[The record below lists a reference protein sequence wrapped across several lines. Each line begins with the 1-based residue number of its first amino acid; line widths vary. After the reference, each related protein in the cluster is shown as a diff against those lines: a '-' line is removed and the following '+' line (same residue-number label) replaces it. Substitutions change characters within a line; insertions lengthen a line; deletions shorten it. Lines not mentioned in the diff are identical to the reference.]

1 MAISWQR
8 FTEHFSRTILP
19 RDCHG
24 PAALAMTRLGYGL
37 PRRLRLLAMTG
48 LGDGLPRACGPRN
61 DKVRGWIATGLR
73 PPHNDRVRGRIAMSA
88 TPPRNDTVG
97 AGTTVYRCHCEAPK
111 GPWQS
116 VPRAG
121 SSTPLCSSKHARG
134 REGQCIAEDDCQQR
148 DGLPRRFA
156 PRDDRGNRSPGADHR
171 SRLSLRGPKGAAP
184 QGGPSC
190 PCGAIHLLA
199 ISWHRWAGDFG

>member
-8 FTEHFSRTILP
+8 FTEHFSRTILL

-24 PAALAMTRLGYGL
+24 PAALAMTRLGDGL

-61 DKVRGWIATGLR
+61 DKVRG
-73 PPHNDRVRGRIAMSA
+73 RIAASA

-148 DGLPRRFA
+148 DGLPRA
-156 PRDDRGNRSPGADHR
+156 CGPRNDKVRGRIATG
-171 SRLSLRGPKGAAP
+171 LR
-184 QGGPSC
+184 PSQ
-190 PCGAIHLLA
+190 
-199 ISWHRWAGDFG
+199 

>member
-1 MAISWQR
+1 MLSLRGAKRRGNLLAAIYGTFQPNDTSQR
-8 FTEHFSRTILP
+8 LP
-19 RDCHG
+19 RACG
-24 PAALAMTRLGYGL
+24 PRNDKVRGRIATSVCG
-37 PRRLRLLAMTG
+37 LLAMTG

-61 DKVRGWIATGLR
+61 DKVRGWIAT
-73 PPHNDRVRGRIAMSA
+73 SA

-148 DGLPRRFA
+148 DGLPRA
-156 PRDDRGNRSPGADHR
+156 CGPRNDKVRGRIAASACGLLAMTGLGDGLPRRLRLLAMTKGCGA
-171 SRLSLRGPKGAAP
+171 LQGPSAHIDTAAP
-184 QGGPSC
+184 DV
-190 PCGAIHLLA
+190 I
-199 ISWHRWAGDFG
+199 

>member
-37 PRRLRLLAMTG
+37 PRAC
-48 LGDGLPRACGPRN
+48 DPR
-61 DKVRGWIATGLR
+61 
-73 PPHNDRVRGRIAMSA
+73 NDRVRGRIAASA

-116 VPRAG
+116 VPREG

-156 PRDDRGNRSPGADHR
+156 PRNDRGNRSPGADYRLH
-171 SRLSLRGPKGAAP
+171 LSLRGFEGAAP
-184 QGGPSC
+184 QGGLSC

>member
-24 PAALAMTRLGYGL
+24 PAALAMTRLG
-37 PRRLRLLAMTG
+37 
-48 LGDGLPRACGPRN
+48 DGLPRACGPRN
-61 DKVRGWIATGLR
+61 DKVRG
-73 PPHNDRVRGRIAMSA
+73 RIAASA

-116 VPRAG
+116 VPREG

-148 DGLPRRFA
+148 DGLPRA
-156 PRDDRGNRSPGADHR
+156 CGPRNDKVRGRIATSACCLLAMTKGGGA
-171 SRLSLRGPKGAAP
+171 S
-184 QGGPSC
+184 QGPS
-190 PCGAIHLLA
+190 AHIDTA
-199 ISWHRWAGDFG
+199 AADVI